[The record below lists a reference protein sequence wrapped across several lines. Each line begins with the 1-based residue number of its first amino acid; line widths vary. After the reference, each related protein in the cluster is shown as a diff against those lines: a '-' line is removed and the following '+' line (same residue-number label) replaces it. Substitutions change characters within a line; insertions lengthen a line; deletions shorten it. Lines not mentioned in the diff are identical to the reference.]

1 MKIVKQNHEII
12 SDTNPMKHI
21 EKIARVCYKSEDK
34 ICDGSDK
41 RMIATLFKNGHMAML
56 EHFRF
61 IMQVNKTIY
70 ECIEQINPEYFEY
83 TYDTTS
89 HRYLVSCNA
98 RALINMKPK
107 FGGEISEH
115 MCKFVKD
122 ELIGHIVKEYGC
134 YELFNIEDGNQP
146 ILSTPVNFIEN
157 KRTCMTGHEF
167 TKHGW
172 MSCKFTTDRGVT
184 HELVRHRKASF
195 AQESTRYCNY
205 AKDKFGEEITVVKPP
220 FMSADRLDKK
230 IVSKLEKEWE
240 KGIKESEKAY
250 FMLLK
255 LGAKPQEARYVL
267 PTSVKADI
275 VVTTNVEEWLHIFEL
290 RSLGTTGKPHPMMKE
305 LMGKLLE
312 EIVFDWYIKG
322 NKDGLNIG
330 GDWLYE

>member
-1 MKIVKQNHEII
+1 MKIVKQNYEIL

-21 EKIARVCYKSEDK
+21 EKIARVCYKSEEK
-34 ICDGSDK
+34 ISDGTDK

-61 IMQVNKTIY
+61 IMQVNKAIY

-83 TYDTTS
+83 TCDTTS

-107 FGGEISEH
+107 FGGEVH
-115 MCKFVKD
+115 KQMCKFIKD

-134 YELFNIEDGNQP
+134 YELFNIEGGNQP

-172 MSCKFTTDRGVT
+172 MSCKFTTDRGIT
-184 HELVRHRKASF
+184 HEIVRHRKASF

-205 AKDKFGEEITVVKPP
+205 GNNKFGKEITVIDQG
-220 FMSADRLDKK
+220 FSGAGRSYWCESIMHAESMY
-230 IVSKLEKEWE
+230 LE
-240 KGIKESEKAY
+240 
-250 FMLLK
+250 LLNA
-255 LGAKPQEARYVL
+255 GATPQLARSVL
-267 PTSVKADI
+267 PTCVKAEI
-275 VVTTNVEEWLHIFEL
+275 VVTANVEEWLYIFEL
-290 RSLGTTGKPHPMMKE
+290 RSCGFTGKPHPMMKE
-305 LMGKLLE
+305 LMDKLLE
-312 EIVFDWYIKG
+312 EIVFYWYIKG

>member
-12 SDTNPMKHI
+12 TDDNPMKHI

-83 TYDTTS
+83 TSDTTS

-107 FGGEISEH
+107 FGGEISEQ

-172 MSCKFTTDRGVT
+172 MSCKFTTDRGIT
-184 HELVRHRKASF
+184 HEIVRHRRASF

-205 AKDKFGEEITVVKPP
+205 GNDKFGKEITVINQG
-220 FMSADRLDKK
+220 FSGAGR
-230 IVSKLEKEWE
+230 SYWC
-240 KGIKESEKAY
+240 ESVAHAESMY
-250 FMLLK
+250 FELLNI
-255 LGAKPQEARYVL
+255 GATPQFARSVL
-267 PTSVKADI
+267 PTCVKAEI
-275 VVTTNVEEWLHIFEL
+275 VVTANVEEWLHIFEL
-290 RSLGTTGKPHPMMKE
+290 RACGFTGSPHPMMKE

-330 GDWLYE
+330 GGWLYE

>member
-21 EKIARVCYKSEDK
+21 EKIARVCYKSEEK
-34 ICDGSDK
+34 ISDGTDK

-61 IMQVNKTIY
+61 IMQVNKAIY
-70 ECIEQINPEYFEY
+70 ECIEQTNPEYFEY

-107 FGGEISEH
+107 FGGEISEK
-115 MCKFVKD
+115 MCKFVKN

-134 YELFNIEDGNQP
+134 YELFNIEEGNPP

-172 MSCKFTTDRGVT
+172 MSCKLTTDRGVT

-205 AKDKFGEEITVVKPP
+205 GNDKFGKEITVIDQGFSGAGRSYWCESVAHAESMYLGLLDIGATPQ
-220 FMSADRLDKK
+220 SAR
-230 IVSKLEKEWE
+230 S
-240 KGIKESEKAY
+240 
-250 FMLLK
+250 
-255 LGAKPQEARYVL
+255 VL
-267 PTSVKADI
+267 PTCVKAEI
-275 VVTTNVEEWLHIFEL
+275 VVTANVEEWLHIFEL